1 VGEKDGEIDLFSGQL
16 KKDDSKATSAHV
28 RENTKNNFLI
38 NIMNEPKSVGLRTG
52 TRVEQVSVL
61 TLLTSFC
68 WEGRK
73 RQKEKVQGGDGGGRE
88 DDEWRRQI
96 EGWGKHKSM
105 KRRKSMEVL
114 G

>member
-1 VGEKDGEIDLFSGQL
+1 
-16 KKDDSKATSAHV
+16 
-28 RENTKNNFLI
+28 
-38 NIMNEPKSVGLRTG
+38 MRTG
-52 TRVEQVSVL
+52 TRLEQVSVL

-96 EGWGKHKSM
+96 EGGGRRGGKWWGKHNKSLVEWVNVCVPM
-105 KRRKSMEVL
+105 ARL
-114 G
+114 FQLPF

>member
-1 VGEKDGEIDLFSGQL
+1 
-16 KKDDSKATSAHV
+16 
-28 RENTKNNFLI
+28 
-38 NIMNEPKSVGLRTG
+38 MRTG
-52 TRVEQVSVL
+52 TRLGQVSVL

-73 RQKEKVQGGDGGGRE
+73 RQKEKVQGDGGGRE
-88 DDEWRRQI
+88 DNNEWRRQI
-96 EGWGKHKSM
+96 EREGGGGGGKWWGKQKSM